1 MLDSNLKETAALH
14 PLGLQINLQTPGVS
28 TATLTLSPND
38 AEPGMHDWIE
48 IYNQNGSVGV
58 YRVTNP
64 VTDFNQQLT
73 LTLRHGIDCL
83 ADSVLESQEDY
94 KGAPAALLTRLL
106 NAQKTLV
113 NGVKPWALG
122 TCAATDDIEV
132 NINYPRLS
140 ELLNNI
146 EEQLEGYLIVYD
158 QTVFP
163 WVLNVIEKPS
173 AVDAEFRLN
182 RNVQTLSR
190 TLNDNEMCTQLIL
203 SINSK
208 TVKAGVTGTDTI
220 VKTYNNTAAQQR
232 WGIIQKTADI
242 DTSDTLT
249 GDNVTTPEADAWA
262 ARFLADHADPAVQI
276 QITGQELSRI
286 TGDRWDETRLG
297 HICRVAVPKYGQSFD
312 ERIVAIT
319 YPDALGQPDSVTVS
333 LANQLPKFSSAI
345 ASLKKEAAR
354 SARAGRAAARSAAN
368 ANEMQVWSQTVQYY
382 GLALDGTG
390 VLTLYESGI
399 DMNPVGGVTI
409 YSLEEG
415 LQALYSGI
423 QVNTNAIT
431 AEVNRATAAEG
442 ALSGRI
448 TIEAGKITQI
458 VQAVGTNGEVT
469 AASIVAAVNNA
480 GSSVVIN
487 ADKIDLQGYVTTT
500 ELSTAIAAIDTIV
513 GDLQVNG
520 ALTVGGNVYVDAITL
535 QNQRFTNLIKS
546 ASVSGNTLT
555 LTPLIGE
562 PITFNK
568 AASTNLVSGSWS
580 GNIYTVAADENGQG
594 LPIQVSPTVKLSGN
608 GSSANFTAE
617 MVTFEGGSATP
628 TVRAS
633 TPGYLVK
640 TTSAVNVCTS
650 SDGTGVIATIPVS
663 SGGGGDGT
671 ITAITQYQTA
681 EYTERTMSYTIYA
694 RASGTN
700 LTNTGGYYDQPLTIT
715 ATAAYNQG
723 YQVGVSST
731 TAYQEGFADGEGQFT
746 QASVTTQGRY
756 LGTYNL
762 RSSSGAI
769 RIVAGSSVK
778 VCGSVHYYLRHTASE
793 TPTGVWYT
801 RSTSRPS
808 SGVYNTE
815 YQDGGNASGYVAS
828 SSGTYYYLSGGTSPV
843 CYAAGETDTTTYY
856 TKN

>member
-1 MLDSNLKETAALH
+1 MITVKRPRLLDSDLKETAALH

-113 NGVKPWALG
+113 NGVKPWTLG

-163 WVLNVIEKPS
+163 WVLNVIGKPS

-415 LQALYSGI
+415 LQALYGGI

-448 TIEAGKITQI
+448 TVEAGKITQI

-520 ALTVGGNVYVDAITL
+520 ALSVGGNFNVDAITL
-535 QNQRFTNLIKS
+535 QDQRFTNLIKS

-568 AASTNLVSGSWS
+568 AASKVSGAWS
-580 GNIYTVAADENGQG
+580 GNIYTVSADPDGQA
-594 LPIQVSPTVKLSGN
+594 LPIQISPSVKLSGN
-608 GSSANFTAE
+608 GSSDNFTAE

-663 SGGGGDGT
+663 SGGGDDVTIVADDST
-671 ITAITQYQTA
+671 ITA
-681 EYTERTMSYTIYA
+681 
-694 RASGTN
+694 
-700 LTNTGGYYDQPLTIT
+700 
-715 ATAAYNQG
+715 
-723 YQVGVSST
+723 VSNSNISVLKGST
-731 TAYQEGFADGEGQFT
+731 TYSGNGTIGLVINVTLSNGKRFT
-746 QASVTTQGRY
+746 K
-756 LGTYNL
+756 N
-762 RSSSGAI
+762 
-769 RIVAGSSVK
+769 SSV
-778 VCGSVHYYLRHTASE
+778 SVGATHYDAATYALRAQN
-793 TPTGVWYT
+793 
-801 RSTSRPS
+801 RS
-808 SGVYNTE
+808 SGVSTTLR
-815 YQDGGNASGYVAS
+815 QSRF
-828 SSGTYYYLSGGTSPV
+828 YYF
-843 CYAAGETDTTTYY
+843 
-856 TKN
+856 N